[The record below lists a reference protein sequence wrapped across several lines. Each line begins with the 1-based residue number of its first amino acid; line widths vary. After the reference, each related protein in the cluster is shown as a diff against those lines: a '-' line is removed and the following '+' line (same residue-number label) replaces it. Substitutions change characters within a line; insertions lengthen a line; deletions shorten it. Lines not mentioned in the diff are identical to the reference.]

1 MIIYQCSWTED
12 GAHII
17 AASISECPC
26 CGGLHTYVKFRK
38 MPEPINGDNYATECD
53 ISGEMITANEVD
65 MVSRNA
71 YNQRGSDYEGFS
83 GYYSA

>member
-12 GAHII
+12 DVNVI

-38 MPEPINGDNYATECD
+38 LQEPINGKNYAAECN
-53 ISGEMITANEVD
+53 ISGKIITVNEVD

-71 YNQRGSDYEGFS
+71 YNQGDCDYEGLS
-83 GYYSA
+83 GYYR